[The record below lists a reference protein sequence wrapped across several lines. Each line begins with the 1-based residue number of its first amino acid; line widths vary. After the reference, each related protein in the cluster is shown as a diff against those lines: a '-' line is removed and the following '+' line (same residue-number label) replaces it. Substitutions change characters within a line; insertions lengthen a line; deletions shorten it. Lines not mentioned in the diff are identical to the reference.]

1 MNSGTTVD
9 FVEGLR
15 IANLQTH
22 TTPLGT
28 RIFDGT
34 SDFLIAPAVLSKL
47 RTSRLM
53 DLKIYANLALKE
65 HCVADVYFSHT
76 FANSKQWS
84 LLSPPNPSR
93 LPTININ
100 FLFSYLHSTTWK
112 LETLEPQ
119 KPEKLQNQR
128 NQGNPQ

>member
-9 FVEGLR
+9 FVERLR

-22 TTPLGT
+22 STPLGT
-28 RIFDGT
+28 RIFDGTCT

-53 DLKIYANLALKE
+53 DLKIQAILALKE
-65 HCVADVYFSHT
+65 HCVVDIYFHIS

-84 LLSPPNPSR
+84 LLSPPN
-93 LPTININ
+93 LGIC
-100 FLFSYLHSTTWK
+100 STQVLK
-112 LETLEPQ
+112 ASE
-119 KPEKLQNQR
+119 
-128 NQGNPQ
+128 